1 MQQTL
6 EQLSQKECAVNLKK
20 ELIEEKNKDLQKFI
34 DKSVLL
40 KTDHPD

>member
-34 DKSVLL
+34 DK
-40 KTDHPD
+40 